1 MAKLP
6 VISGLKAVK
15 AFSKAGWVAN
25 RQTRNH
31 TIMEKIG
38 HSTTLSVPKH
48 KELKRGTLRSLN
60 QNLLLNEST
69 MNISIIY
76 SNTILFCSFF
86 SEYV

>member
-15 AFSKAGWVAN
+15 AFCKAGWVAN

-48 KELKRGTLRSLN
+48 MELKRGTLRSLIKDAGLTVEEFVE
-60 QNLLLNEST
+60 LL
-69 MNISIIY
+69 
-76 SNTILFCSFF
+76 
-86 SEYV
+86 

>member
-15 AFSKAGWVAN
+15 AFSNAGWVAS

-31 TIMEKIG
+31 VIMEKIG

-48 KELKRGTLRSLN
+48 KELKRGTLRSLIKDAGLTVDEFVE
-60 QNLLLNEST
+60 LL
-69 MNISIIY
+69 
-76 SNTILFCSFF
+76 
-86 SEYV
+86 